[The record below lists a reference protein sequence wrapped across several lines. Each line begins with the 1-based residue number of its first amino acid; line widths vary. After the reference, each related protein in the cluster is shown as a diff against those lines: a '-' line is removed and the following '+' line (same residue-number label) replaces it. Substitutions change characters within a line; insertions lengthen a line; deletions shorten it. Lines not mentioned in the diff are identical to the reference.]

1 MDEAVGQNSEL
12 SSTAGC
18 RKPFL
23 KLRWSDLKPVFAD
36 SVTGWIKHNTPRL
49 GAALAFYTLLSIIPL
64 LLIAISI
71 AGVVFGPRAAQA
83 NVVQQLQF
91 VIGEQ
96 RARIVQALLEGAQN
110 RADGFLA
117 TALGTLTLLFGASG
131 MVTELRSA
139 LNTIWEVPSRQRTT
153 FQEITAY
160 VKERLWS
167 VALVLAVGL
176 LLTGSLAINTWVSAV
191 GELYASMLPS
201 PEIVLH
207 MLNAGF
213 TLVLMTLLFGA
224 VYKIVPEVPVKWADV
239 WLGAAVTAIL
249 FTIGNLLLGIYLG
262 KSTFSSTYGAAA
274 STVVLTV
281 WVYYSSQI
289 FFLGAEFTRAF
300 AQRCGSHPMEPLPNR
315 FHRPPWLWLAR
326 GR

>member
-1 MDEAVGQNSEL
+1 
-12 SSTAGC
+12 
-18 RKPFL
+18 
-23 KLRWSDLKPVFAD
+23 
-36 SVTGWIKHNTPRL
+36 
-49 GAALAFYTLLSIIPL
+49 
-64 LLIAISI
+64 
-71 AGVVFGPRAAQA
+71 
-83 NVVQQLQF
+83 
-91 VIGEQ
+91 
-96 RARIVQALLEGAQN
+96 
-110 RADGFLA
+110 
-117 TALGTLTLLFGASG
+117 
-131 MVTELRSA
+131 
-139 LNTIWEVPSRQRTT
+139 
-153 FQEITAY
+153 
-160 VKERLWS
+160 
-167 VALVLAVGL
+167 
-176 LLTGSLAINTWVSAV
+176 
-191 GELYASMLPS
+191 MLPS

-224 VYKIVPEVPVKWADV
+224 VYKIVPDVAVKWLDV

-300 AQRCGSHPMEPLPNR
+300 AQRCGSHPLEPVPNR
-315 FHRPPWLWLAR
+315 FQRPPWLWLAR

>member
-1 MDEAVGQNSEL
+1 MEEAAERNSEL
-12 SSTAGC
+12 SSRPGC
-18 RKPFL
+18 PKPFL
-23 KLRWSDLKPVFAD
+23 KLRWSDLKPVLED
-36 SVTGWIKHNTPRL
+36 SIAGWSKHNTPRL
-49 GAALAFYTLLSIIPL
+49 GAALAFYTLLSIVPL

-71 AGVVFGPRAAQA
+71 AGVVFGPRAAQV

-96 RARIVQALLEGAQN
+96 RAKIVEALLQGAQN

-139 LNTIWEVPSRQRTT
+139 LNTIWDVPCRQRTT
-153 FQEITAY
+153 LQEITAY

-167 VALVLAVGL
+167 IALVLAVGL

-191 GELYASMLPS
+191 GELYRSMLPF

-224 VYKIVPEVPVKWADV
+224 VYKIVPEVPVKWRDV

-300 AQRCGSHPMEPLPNR
+300 AQRCGSHPTEPLR
-315 FHRPPWLWLAR
+315 FHRPSWLRIAS